1 MKIADKDEFEKQN
14 VFGTGTPNTAYA
26 RYFIGESYLNPLT
39 KPEDGLHLLNVTF
52 EPGCRKMEYSLQ
64 QCIACTKL

>member
-26 RYFIGESYLNPLT
+26 L
-39 KPEDGLHLLNVTF
+39 
-52 EPGCRKMEYSLQ
+52 SL
-64 QCIACTKL
+64 IHI